1 MTARRSALAAAAMM
15 CGGLLAARAPAQDS
29 DTARVNAILA
39 CATIG
44 KSSARL
50 ACYDAQAQGIAV
62 APRRSSPPRGFEPAP
77 APVAGPAPAAAPPA
91 PAPAYAPEPAPSFGG
106 AKPRKTKV
114 ERAREVTQMIAHAT
128 KATDNG
134 IGHWVVTLDNGQ
146 SWKMTESVPGFAP
159 PAAGDEVR
167 LRKGALGGYLMDV
180 NHQAGVRV
188 ERIE

>member
-1 MTARRSALAAAAMM
+1 MT
-15 CGGLLAARAPAQDS
+15 
-29 DTARVNAILA
+29 
-39 CATIG
+39 
-44 KSSARL
+44 
-50 ACYDAQAQGIAV
+50 
-62 APRRSSPPRGFEPAP
+62 
-77 APVAGPAPAAAPPA
+77 
-91 PAPAYAPEPAPSFGG
+91 APEPAFGG

-114 ERAREVTQMIAHAT
+114 DRAREVTQMIAHAT